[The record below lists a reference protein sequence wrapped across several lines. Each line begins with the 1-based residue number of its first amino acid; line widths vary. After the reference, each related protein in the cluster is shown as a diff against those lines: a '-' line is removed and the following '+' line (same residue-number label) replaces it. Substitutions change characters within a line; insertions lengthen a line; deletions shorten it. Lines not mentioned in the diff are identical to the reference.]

1 MGIIKTENPFGVV
14 VAFGGQTAI
23 KLTKFLSDNG
33 VNILGTS
40 YDAIDMAEDRER
52 FDELLE
58 KYHIKR
64 PRGVTVM
71 TTDEALDVADKI
83 GYPVLLRPSY
93 VLGGQ
98 NMIIA
103 FNEDDVKEYMA
114 IILAQ
119 NIENPILIDKYL
131 QVQSLKLTP
140 FVTVKIF
147 LFRVLWSISSVPVF
161 TRATQL
167 RFIRHGISQTE

>member
-1 MGIIKTENPFGVV
+1 
-14 VAFGGQTAI
+14 
-23 KLTKFLSDNG
+23 
-33 VNILGTS
+33 
-40 YDAIDMAEDRER
+40 MAEDRC

-83 GYPVLLRPSY
+83 GYPSSPLSY

-103 FNEDDVKEYMA
+103 FNEDDVKEY
-114 IILAQ
+114 IG
-119 NIENPILIDKYL
+119 DH
-131 QVQSLKLTP
+131 SC
-140 FVTVKIF
+140 
-147 LFRVLWSISSVPVF
+147 
-161 TRATQL
+161 
-167 RFIRHGISQTE
+167 TEY